1 MSSGIVYLA
10 VFLLSTS
17 GGLTVEADGDCY
29 ETYDACMLQAEA
41 DAKNMAASWK
51 AGGSRRPF
59 FKTVSVRCDG
69 MSAEQAKKEGR
80 HVYRSR

>member
-17 GGLTVEADGDCY
+17 GGLTVEAEGDCF

-51 AGGSRRPF
+51 EGGSRRPF
-59 FKTVSVRCDG
+59 FKAVSVRCDG

-80 HVYRSR
+80 HVVRSR

>member
-17 GGLTVEADGDCY
+17 GGLTVEAEGDCFQ
-29 ETYDACMLQAEA
+29 TYDQCMMESEAEA
-41 DAKNMAASWK
+41 KSMALEWK
-51 AGGSRRPF
+51 QGGDRRQF

-69 MSAEQAKKEGR
+69 MSLEQAKKEDR
-80 HVYRSR
+80 HVVRSR